1 MIEQRPRSVFH
12 ARPVKEANIPEQIY
26 AYANRLPNPDKAMV
40 RLLRLTV
47 DYGVEAVLNAAQD
60 AQAKQHYSIDV
71 LQFNLKRGDK
81 APQLSVNGPTVNPVD
96 ISVYDQLLKGGAYM

>member
-26 AYANRLPNPDKAMV
+26 AYSNKLPTPDKAMV

-47 DYGVEAVLNAAQD
+47 DYGVEAVLNAVTD
-60 AQAKQHYSIDV
+60 AQAKQHFSIDV
-71 LQFNLKRGDK
+71 LQFNLKRGEK
-81 APQLSVNGPTVNPVD
+81 ATQLSIKGPTVNLVD
-96 ISVYDQLLKGGAYM
+96 ISAYDELLKGGACM